1 MTRSSS
7 LDPVADAVVD
17 SVADVVADAV
27 AEVVVDDAVA
37 DEPVSEVVAEAAAE
51 AVPADSAAVDLAVF
65 AVCSTFAAAA
75 DFSEDL
81 VLSASSWRQNQI
93 GS

>member
-37 DEPVSEVVAEAAAE
+37 DEPVSEVVAEA
-51 AVPADSAAVDLAVF
+51 VPTDSAAVDLAVF